1 MSTGTTAQRVEWPT
15 VAVAAVVYALWL
27 GLILTWSSWPP
38 GVAIVTVGFVL
49 AWHGSLQHEAIH
61 GHPFRVRRWG
71 DRLAAVPLSL
81 WLPYRVYRATHL
93 AHHRSGRL
101 TDPYDDPESWYVSG
115 ARWRELGAGR
125 RALLS
130 VNRTL
135 GGRMLIGP
143 VVIVTRFIRGEARRL
158 VRGDRGAG
166 EVWTRHLVAAALVAT
181 GLVVVGVP
189 LWQYLV
195 ACYLGVSLT
204 LLRSYAEHRAVGSHA
219 TASAVVEAGPVMA
232 LLFLN
237 NNLHHTHHARPGAS
251 WYRLPRLAR
260 TLQSADVAALGAG
273 RYRGYTDV
281 VRRHLL
287 RPVDGPV
294 HPSS

>member
-1 MSTGTTAQRVEWPT
+1 M
-15 VAVAAVVYALWL
+15 AVAAVVYGLWL
-27 GLILTWSSWPP
+27 VLTMAWTRLPA
-38 GVAIVTVGFVL
+38 GIAIVIVGVVL

-61 GHPFRVRRWG
+61 GHPFRDRRWG

-81 WLPYRVYRATHL
+81 WLPYQAYRATHL
-93 AHHRSGRL
+93 AHHRTGRL

-115 ARWRELGAGR
+115 ARWGELGASR

-135 GGRMLIGP
+135 GGRVLIGP
-143 VVIVTRFIRGEARRL
+143 LVIVSRFVRGEARRL
-158 VRGDRGAG
+158 RRGDRTVV
-166 EVWTRHLVAAALVAT
+166 EIWTPHVAAAALVAAW
-181 GLVVVGVP
+181 LVVAGVP

-204 LLRSYAEHRAVGSHA
+204 LVRSYAEHRAVGAEAS
-219 TASAVVEAGPVMA
+219 ASAVIEAGPIMA

-251 WYRLPRLAR
+251 WYQLPRLAR
-260 TLQSADVAALGAG
+260 SLQSADVAALGAG

>member
-1 MSTGTTAQRVEWPT
+1 
-15 VAVAAVVYALWL
+15 VAVAGAVYALWVGFTL
-27 GLILTWSSWPP
+27 AWSRLPA
-38 GVAIVTVGFVL
+38 GVAVVIAGFVL

-61 GHPFRVRRWG
+61 GHPFRDRRWG

-93 AHHRSGRL
+93 AHHRTGRL

-130 VNRTL
+130 MNRTL
-135 GGRMLIGP
+135 GGRVLIGP
-143 VVIVTRFIRGEARRL
+143 IVIVSRFIRTEARRL
-158 VRGDRGAG
+158 RRGDRAAL
-166 EVWTRHLVAAALVAT
+166 EVWARHAVAATLVAT
-181 GLVVVGVP
+181 WLVTVGVP

-204 LLRSYAEHRAVGSHA
+204 LVRSYAEHRAVGGDAS
-219 TASAVVEAGPVMA
+219 ASAVIEAGPVMA
-232 LLFLN
+232 LLYLN
-237 NNLHHTHHARPGAS
+237 NNLHHTHHARPGAP
-251 WYRLPRLAR
+251 WYRLPRLAHS
-260 TLQSADVAALGAG
+260 LQSADVAARGAG

-281 VRRHLL
+281 VRRHLV